1 MGQQFTEKALEKF
14 EAAHKA
20 DPTSATPLL
29 NKGIALLYLRKLPE
43 AEDALKQAAIVDPNG
58 VRIWYCLGLT
68 HLAESKSDLAVE
80 DFKRA
85 IKLNPADA
93 DSHYYLG
100 SLYRSLKDYDQAIG
114 EFEEALRL
122 NPLHASSQFGLASAL
137 QRSGKAA
144 EAREHLKRFQTITQT
159 KVGTPLAVTYGEQGD
174 YATVQ
179 NLRVAEQPVG
189 PMIPVS
195 FAAQAGTAGASSSPA
210 VPADRLVEEPA
221 FSISMARKISSS

>member
-1 MGQQFTEKALEKF
+1 M
-14 EAAHKA
+14 
-20 DPTSATPLL
+20 
-29 NKGIALLYLRKLPE
+29 
-43 AEDALKQAAIVDPNG
+43 KQAATIDPKD

-80 DFKRA
+80 DFKQA
-85 IKLNPADA
+85 IKLNPANA

-100 SLYRSLKDYDQAIG
+100 SLYRSLKEYDQAIQ

-122 NPLHASSQFGLASAL
+122 NPLHASAQFGLASAL
-137 QRSGKAA
+137 QRSGKIA

-179 NLRVAEQPVG
+179 NMRVPEAACGCHDSGELCSQLR
-189 PMIPVS
+189 
-195 FAAQAGTAGASSSPA
+195 
-210 VPADRLVEEPA
+210 EPA
-221 FSISMARKISSS
+221 ARHPPLLLRSKSSRRRRLHSRCRWYGTERYCCDGRWRLRHSRL